1 MQLYSYTG
9 LFSATV
15 SNRQFADGEAES
27 PKKNFWQ
34 KHKGKILGAAAL
46 AGLGGLGYVYRNEL
60 GQAWNSAVGKANEVK
75 NGVQKLSAASAAIQE
90 WDGMVN
96 ALSSQNNDEAFLAAL
111 SKGQGV
117 ASFGNNLTGHQ
128 VGLCKNIIKKLEAAY
143 QRLVDSK
150 GKIGGW
156 WMAMNH
162 ESDLKALS
170 LKFDQIAGERRAW
183 EGGHAS

>member
-1 MQLYSYTG
+1 MKLYSYTG

-15 SNRQFADGEAES
+15 SDRQFADGDDGQ

-46 AGLGGLGYVYRNEL
+46 AGLGGLGYAYRNEL
-60 GQAWNSAVGKANEVK
+60 GQAWNGAVDKANEVK
-75 NGVQKLSAASAAIQE
+75 KQVQGMSAASTAIRE
-90 WDGMVN
+90 WNGMVN
-96 ALSSQNNDEAFLAAL
+96 ALSSQNSDDAFLAAL
-111 SKGQGV
+111 SKGQVV

-162 ESDLKALS
+162 ESALKALS
-170 LKFDQIAGERRAW
+170 LKFDQMAGERKAW

>member
-1 MQLYSYTG
+1 MKQYSCTR
-9 LFSATV
+9 LFSCDAKC
-15 SNRQFADGEAES
+15 FADAEG
-27 PKKNFWQ
+27 KTFWQ
-34 KHKGKILGAAAL
+34 RHKGKILGAAAL
-46 AGLGGLGYVYRNEL
+46 AGLGGLGYAYRNEL

-75 NGVQKLSAASAAIQE
+75 KQAQEMSAASAAIQE

-96 ALSSQNNDEAFLAAL
+96 ALSSQNSDDAFLAAL
-111 SKGQGV
+111 NKGQSV
-117 ASFGNNLTGHQ
+117 AAFGNNLTGHQ